1 MIVDYASNSQIVQYH
16 YLKTTQKLR
25 PSTYVLVY
33 ERRRLGKMNGKEEV
47 VRRYK
52 LYLAGPE
59 VFLPNALEH
68 AEKQKVIC
76 RKFDFIPLHPM
87 DNNLD
92 LGNHDI
98 RTAMRIYLGDIGQI
112 RESNILVANCNGF
125 RGVCMDDGSAYELG
139 YGNALGKISYGYIRE
154 LTSLV
159 VRVARDY
166 PCPSIGANGV
176 PSIAKG
182 ILSLTI
188 SGHRSIS

>member
-1 MIVDYASNSQIVQYH
+1 MRQ
-16 YLKTTQKLR
+16 
-25 PSTYVLVY
+25 
-33 ERRRLGKMNGKEEV
+33 LGKMNGKEEV

-59 VFLPNALEH
+59 VFLPKALEH
-68 AEKQKVIC
+68 AEKQRVIC

-87 DNNLD
+87 DNSLD
-92 LGNHDI
+92 LGNRDI
-98 RTAMRIYLGDIGQI
+98 KTAMRIYLGDIGQI

-159 VRVARDY
+159 ARVRLSRFLIPSKEDAMAGAHPHARI
-166 PCPSIGANGV
+166 PA
-176 PSIAKG
+176 
-182 ILSLTI
+182 
-188 SGHRSIS
+188 RS